1 MRSSVISIAV
11 IGAGALTLGVALA
24 VVPNA
29 DGEPVPAETV
39 SDEQAMTMLDA
50 MEQDLG
56 LTPFGAE
63 ELLRAQEEALAVE
76 AEAAEAAGDAYGG
89 SLFDAQTHEL
99 TVLVTDPAYVAPV
112 EAAGA
117 GAEVVDHGA
126 DGLAQVS
133 QDLGEAEPLD
143 GVVGWY
149 PDIESDT
156 VVIEAMEGTDTA
168 SLVADAGVD
177 ASAVRVEEVDER
189 PELYADIV
197 GGQAYFMGGGRCSVG
212 FAVTDG
218 AGEPGF
224 VTAGHCGTAGTSA
237 ESGDGTGSGVFEES
251 VFPGSDGAFVRATS
265 NWNPTNLV
273 EGADQSVAGSEQ
285 APIGSAVCRSGST
298 TGWHC
303 GTIEARGQTV
313 TYPQGTVQD
322 LTRTDVCA
330 EPGDSGGSFIS
341 GAQAQGVTSGGSGD
355 CTSGGT
361 TFYQEVGPLLSTWNL
376 SLVTG

>member
-1 MRSSVISIAV
+1 MRSSVIPIAV
-11 IGAGALTLGVALA
+11 VGAGALALGAALA

-29 DGEPVPAETV
+29 GGEPVPAETV
-39 SDEQAMTMLDA
+39 ADGQAMTMLDA
-50 MEQDLG
+50 LEQDLG

-76 AEAAEAAGDAYGG
+76 AEAAAAAGEAYGG
-89 SLFDAQTHEL
+89 SLFDAETREL
-99 TVLVTDPAYVAPV
+99 TVLVTDPAYVEPV

-126 DGLAQVS
+126 DGLARVS
-133 QDLGEAEPLD
+133 RELGEAGPPD

-149 PDIESDT
+149 PDIASDT
-156 VVIEAMEGTDTA
+156 VVIEALEGTDTGP
-168 SLVADAGVD
+168 LVEAAGID

-189 PELYADIV
+189 PETYADIV

-218 AGEPGF
+218 AGAAGF
-224 VTAGHCGTAGTSA
+224 VTAGHCGTAGTPA

-273 EGADQSVAGSEQ
+273 EGADQAVTGAEQ
-285 APIGSAVCRSGST
+285 APVGAAVCRSGST

-313 TYPQGTVQD
+313 TYPQGTVEG

-330 EPGDSGGSFIS
+330 EPGDSGGSFVS
-341 GAQAQGVTSGGSGD
+341 GSQAQGVTSGGSGD

-361 TFYQEVGPLLSTWNL
+361 TFYQEVGPLLSTWDL